1 MCNCNK
7 RRAAGGAAG
16 GGGAPRGCVGP
27 GCVRA
32 VPPQV
37 ALAPRS
43 LPPVVVVP
51 VPPIRAG
58 PRGGPVVTPVHVPVP
73 RPIGKMPTEEELP
86 TVDTEIW
93 GPPMWRFLHIASQG
107 SVAAQTRKGAWDELL
122 AAMTTGLPCPDCREH
137 YGTWYATYP
146 LGHVFPGTVMPTKL
160 YSMTKGWLLALH
172 NAVNVR
178 RGVAEWTDAQVA
190 ACEAYQGGRVAA
202 REALTAA
209 AAAGVAPWVIAA
221 GEVVIARAMV

>member
-1 MCNCNK
+1 M
-7 RRAAGGAAG
+7 G
-16 GGGAPRGCVGP
+16 GGGGGGCVGP

-32 VPPQV
+32 APPAV
-37 ALAPRS
+37 ALAPRSLAPRS
-43 LPPVVVVP
+43 LPPVVVAAP
-51 VPPIRAG
+51 VSLV
-58 PRGGPVVTPVHVPVP
+58 RGGPFVAVPVVVTSVP

-107 SVAAQTRKGAWDELL
+107 CIAATSRKGAWDDLL

-160 YSMTKGWLLALH
+160 YSMTQGWVLALH

-178 RGVAEWTDAQVA
+178 RDLSEWTAAQVA
-190 ACEAYQGGRVAA
+190 ACEAYQGGQVAA
-202 REALTAA
+202 REALAAA

-221 GEVVIARAMV
+221 GEVVVARAMV